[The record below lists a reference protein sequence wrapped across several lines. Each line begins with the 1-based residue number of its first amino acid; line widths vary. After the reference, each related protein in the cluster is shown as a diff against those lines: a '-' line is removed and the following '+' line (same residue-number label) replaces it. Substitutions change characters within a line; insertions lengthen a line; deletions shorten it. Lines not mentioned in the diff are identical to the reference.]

1 MSEQEFLEW
10 SVAQGMD
17 FGAKTERLYKA
28 NLATAL
34 LTVQG
39 HEFFRQLEADL
50 RKWEHAE
57 REATGAP
64 LLMTLSAP
72 QLLQKPYTSVAN
84 KCFRKNC
91 LTNPAFPEAPTGGWI
106 APTDIYRRINDLIR
120 GTLVCKYVD
129 GPAKLAE
136 LLHSRAKALGLT
148 SRYDAESREEGYY
161 AYHFYVSIP
170 VGIFQPDA
178 DLTVIDTP
186 LQVELQIST
195 QLQEVMRKVTH
206 DFYEDSRDK
215 SVPDDGKWK
224 WEIDSNRF
232 RAGYVSHTLHLLES
246 IIVQL
251 RNESFNN
258 KKLQEKQ

>member
-10 SVAQGMD
+10 SAAHGMD

-39 HEFFRQLEADL
+39 HDFFSQLEADL
-50 RKWEHAE
+50 KQWEDTE
-57 REATGAP
+57 RDATGAP
-64 LLMTLSAP
+64 LLMALSAP
-72 QLLQKPYTSVAN
+72 QLLQKPFASVTN

-91 LTNPAFPEAPTGGWI
+91 LSNPSFPEAPTGGWI
-106 APTDIYRRINDLIR
+106 TPTDIYCRINDLIR

-129 GPAKLAE
+129 GPAKLAQ
-136 LLHSRAKALGLT
+136 LLHTRAQALGLV

-178 DLTVIDTP
+178 ELTVIDTP

-206 DFYEDSRDK
+206 EFYQDSRDK
-215 SVPDDGKWK
+215 NTGDDGKWK

-251 RNESFNN
+251 RNESFSK
-258 KKLQEKQ
+258 KKLQEKP